1 VFTSTYRLQLSP
13 AQDFAA
19 ARALVGYLVDLGVGA
34 LYCSPIL
41 QAAPGSTHGYDVV
54 DPTHAN
60 DELGGEA
67 GRAELV
73 AALRTAG
80 LGVLVDLVP
89 NHMGVAVPAANP
101 SWWSLL
107 REGASSPYAAWY
119 DADLSVPILLPV
131 LGSPEAVEELT
142 LSDDRTELH
151 YYEHRFPI
159 AEGTADGTPQ
169 EVHERQH
176 YRLVHWRR
184 GNAELTY
191 RRFFDVSDLAAV
203 RVDDPEIFDATHAE
217 VLRWRAAGELDG
229 LRIDH
234 PDGLTAPGAYLRRL
248 RAALDSRGSG
258 PAWLLVEKILS
269 PDETLPLSW
278 PVDGTT
284 GYEALREIQGLFVDP
299 RGEAL
304 VDAVA
309 AEHTGARTALS
320 ATEYTARR
328 LVTDEILVAEVARI
342 AALVPGET
350 VSGGTSQTLEEEEH
364 ADRTTRSTAPNTDD
378 PAKVRDA
385 VAELLCSFPV
395 YRSYLPEG
403 RGDLDRAVDTAATAR
418 PELAGTIGTIHAA
431 MVADPDGPLARR
443 VEQTSGMVTA
453 KGVEDTTFYRWNR
466 FVALNEVGGDP
477 DRFGVTPV
485 AFHAATAAREAATPA
500 TMTTLSTHDTKRSED
515 VRARLAVLSEVT
527 AEWGAFL
534 RSVSARHPLPSENG
548 DHGGSLDLLA
558 WQSLLG
564 AWPISAERL
573 SGYLSK
579 AAKEAKL
586 VTSHVDA
593 VAEADEKIAAWPG
606 EVLGSPETVAEI
618 EAFVARLDPHG
629 RANSLGQKLVALAGP
644 GIPDVYQGTELF
656 EYSLVDPDNRRPVDF
671 ELRRRLLTRLDGGWM
686 PSPTSD
692 DPDEVAAT
700 KLAVTTAALRLRR
713 FRPEL
718 FTGYAPLAASGP
730 AADHAL
736 AFARGGPAGRE
747 RLVAVATRLPVGL
760 AAQGGWADTV
770 LPLPGGADDWTDVV
784 SGAPVEG
791 NAPALATLLARSPVA
806 LLVRPA

>member
-1 VFTSTYRLQLSP
+1 MTPRVTSTYRLQLSP
-13 AQDFAA
+13 AQPFAA
-19 ARALVGYLVDLGVGA
+19 ARDLVGYLDALGVGT

-41 QAAPGSTHGYDVV
+41 QAAPGSSHGYDVV

-60 DELGGEA
+60 DELGGEQ
-67 GRAELV
+67 GRRELV
-73 AALRTAG
+73 AALREAG

-107 REGASSPYAAWY
+107 REGAESPYASWY
-119 DADLSVPILLPV
+119 DVDLTRRILIPV
-131 LGSPEAVEELT
+131 LGSPGDVEALT
-142 LSDDRTELH
+142 LSDDRSELS
-151 YYEHRFPI
+151 YYEHRYPV
-159 AEGTADGTPQ
+159 APGTGDTGTPQ
-169 EVHERQH
+169 EVHDRQH
-176 YRLVHWRR
+176 YELVHWRR

-203 RVDDPEIFDATHAE
+203 RVDDPAVFDAVHAE

-234 PDGLTAPGAYLRRL
+234 PDGLTAPGAYVRRL
-248 RAALDSRGSG
+248 REALGDE
-258 PAWLLVEKILS
+258 AWLLVEKILG
-269 PDETLPLSW
+269 PDEALPRSW

-284 GYEALREIQGLFVDP
+284 GYEALREVGGLFVDP

-309 AEHTGARTALS
+309 AQHTGAREGLS
-320 ATEYTARR
+320 VTEHAARR
-328 LVTDEILVAEVARI
+328 LVTDEILVAEVRRI
-342 AALVPGET
+342 AALVPG
-350 VSGGTSQTLEEEEH
+350 GG
-364 ADRTTRSTAPNTDD
+364 DD
-378 PAKVRDA
+378 HKVRDA

-403 RGDLDRAVDTAATAR
+403 REALDRAVDTAATAR
-418 PELAGTIGTIHAA
+418 PELADIVRSIHAGMTA
-431 MVADPDGPLARR
+431 EPDGALARR

-466 FVALNEVGGDP
+466 FVALNEVGGAP
-477 DRFGVTPV
+477 DRFGVSP
-485 AFHAATAAREAATPA
+485 AEFHSRAAAREAASPA

-515 VRARLAVLSEVT
+515 VRARLSVLSELT
-527 AEWGAFL
+527 AEWGVFL
-534 RSVSARHPLPSENG
+534 RSASARHPLPSP
-548 DHGGSLDLLA
+548 SLELLA
-558 WQSLLG
+558 WQSVLG
-564 AWPISAERL
+564 AWPITEERL
-573 SGYLSK
+573 AGYLTK
-579 AAKEAKL
+579 ASKEAKL
-586 VTSHVDA
+586 VTAHVDA
-593 VAEADEKIAAWPG
+593 VPEVDEAVAAWPG
-606 EVLGSPETVAEI
+606 QVLADPEAVAEI
-618 EAFVARLDPHG
+618 EAFVARLDAPG
-629 RANSLGQKLVALAGP
+629 RANSLGQKLLQLAGP
-644 GIPDVYQGTELF
+644 GVPDVYQGTECF

-671 ELRRRLLTRLDGGWM
+671 DVRRRLLERLDGGWA
-686 PSPTSD
+686 PAFHGAT
-692 DPDEVAAT
+692 DPDEIAAA
-700 KLAVTTAALRLRR
+700 KLAVVSAALRLRR

-718 FTGYAPLAASGP
+718 FRGYAAVPASGV

-760 AAQGGWADTV
+760 EAAGGWRDTV

-784 SGAPVEG
+784 TGRPVESGAPQ
-791 NAPALATLLARSPVA
+791 LTQLLDRYPVA

>member
-1 VFTSTYRLQLSP
+1 MTAAERSGAGASTGVPPSTYRLQLSP
-13 AQDFAA
+13 AQPFAA
-19 ARALVGYLVDLGVGA
+19 ARELVGYLDALGVGA

-60 DELGGEA
+60 DELGGEE
-67 GRAELV
+67 GRRELV
-73 AALRTAG
+73 AALRAAG

-89 NHMGVAVPAANP
+89 NHMGVAAPAANP

-107 REGASSPYAAWY
+107 RSGPDSEYASWY
-119 DADLSVPILLPV
+119 DADLTQPLLIPV
-131 LGSPEAVEELT
+131 LGSPEDTSALEIVDGEL
-142 LSDDRTELH
+142 R

-159 AEGTADGTPQ
+159 APGTEGGTPQ

-203 RVDDPEIFDATHAE
+203 RVDDPAVFDATHAE
-217 VLRWRAAGELDG
+217 VLRWRAAGEIDG

-234 PDGLTAPGAYLRRL
+234 PDGLSAPGAYLRRL
-248 RAALDSRGSG
+248 RAGLGDE
-258 PAWLLVEKILS
+258 AWLLVEKILG
-269 PDETLPLSW
+269 PDEVLPLSW
-278 PVDGTT
+278 PADGTT
-284 GYEALREIQGLFVDP
+284 GYEALREVQGLFVDP

-309 AEHTGARTALS
+309 AEHTGVREGLAPAEH
-320 ATEYTARR
+320 AARR
-328 LVTDEILVAEVARI
+328 LVTDEILVAEVRRI
-342 AALVPGET
+342 AALVPG
-350 VSGGTSQTLEEEEH
+350 GGDEQ
-364 ADRTTRSTAPNTDD
+364 
-378 PAKVRDA
+378 KVRDA

-403 RGDLDRAVDTAATAR
+403 RADLDRAVDTAATAR
-418 PELAGTIGTIHAA
+418 PELADTVRAIHAA
-431 MVADPDGPLARR
+431 MLADPDGLLAQR
-443 VEQTSGMVTA
+443 VQQTSGMVTA

-466 FVALNEVGGDP
+466 FVALNEVGGAP
-477 DRFGVTPV
+477 DRFGVSP
-485 AFHAATAAREAATPA
+485 AEFHARAAAREAATPA

-515 VRARLAVLSEVT
+515 VRARLAVLSELT

-534 RSVSARHPLPSENG
+534 RSASARHPLPSP
-548 DHGGSLDLLA
+548 SLELLA
-558 WQSLLG
+558 WQSVLG

-573 SGYLSK
+573 SGYLLK

-586 VTSHVDA
+586 VTAHVDA
-593 VAEADEKIAAWPG
+593 VAEVDEAVAAWPDR
-606 EVLGSPETVAEI
+606 VLGDDAAVAEI
-618 EAFVARLDPHG
+618 EAFVARLDAPG
-629 RANSLGQKLVALAGP
+629 RANALGQKLLQLAGP
-644 GIPDVYQGTELF
+644 GVPDVYQGTECF

-671 ELRRRLLTRLDGGWM
+671 DARRRLLERLDGGWV
-686 PSPTSD
+686 PSID
-692 DPDEVAAT
+692 AGDPDEVAAT
-700 KLAVTTAALRLRR
+700 KLAVVSGALRLRR

-718 FTGYAPLAASGP
+718 FAGYAPLPAAGV
-730 AADHAL
+730 AADHAV
-736 AFARGGPAGRE
+736 AFARGGAAGRE

-760 AAQGGWADTV
+760 AAAGGWRDTV
-770 LPLPGGADDWTDVV
+770 LPLPGGTSDWTDVIT
-784 SGAPVEG
+784 GRPVEG
-791 NAPALATLLARSPVA
+791 SAPALSRVLDRYPVA

>member
-1 VFTSTYRLQLSP
+1 MSIPSSTYRLQLSGEQP
-13 AQDFAA
+13 FAA
-19 ARALVGYLVDLGVGA
+19 ARDLVGYLDALGVGT

-41 QAAPGSTHGYDVV
+41 QAAPGSSHGYDVV
-54 DPTHAN
+54 DPTHAG

-67 GRAELV
+67 GRRDLV
-73 AALRTAG
+73 AALRAAG

-107 REGASSPYAAWY
+107 REGAGSPYAAWY
-119 DADLSVPILLPV
+119 DADLSRPLLIPV
-131 LGSPEAVEELT
+131 LGSPEDVEALT
-142 LSDDRTELH
+142 LSDDRSELH
-151 YYEHRFPI
+151 YYEHRYPV
-159 AEGTADGTPQ
+159 APGTGDEGSAQ

-217 VLRWRAAGELDG
+217 VLRWRAAGQLDG

-248 RAALDSRGSG
+248 RAAIGDD
-258 PAWLLVEKILS
+258 AWLLVEKILG
-269 PDETLPLSW
+269 PDEAHPLSW

-284 GYEALREIQGLFVDP
+284 GYEALREVQGLFVDP

-309 AEHTGARTALS
+309 AEHTGVREGLS
-320 ATEYTARR
+320 TTEHAARR
-328 LVTDEILVAEVARI
+328 LVTDEILVAEMRRI
-342 AALVPGET
+342 ADLVPG
-350 VSGGTSQTLEEEEH
+350 GG
-364 ADRTTRSTAPNTDD
+364 DD
-378 PAKVRDA
+378 EKVRDA
-385 VAELLCSFPV
+385 VAELLSSFPV

-403 RGDLDRAVDTAATAR
+403 RAALDRAVDTAATAR
-418 PELAGTIGTIHAA
+418 PELADIVRTIHAA
-431 MVADPDGPLARR
+431 MVAEPDGHLARR

-466 FVALNEVGGDP
+466 FVALNEVGGAP
-477 DRFGVTPV
+477 DRFGVSP
-485 AFHAATAAREAATPA
+485 AEFHAKAAAREAATPA

-515 VRARLAVLSEVT
+515 VRARLAVLSELT

-534 RSVSARHPLPSENG
+534 RTASARHPLPSG
-548 DHGGSLDLLA
+548 RLPSPSLELLA
-558 WQSLLG
+558 WQSVLG
-564 AWPISAERL
+564 AWPITSERL
-573 SGYLSK
+573 AGYLTK
-579 AAKEAKL
+579 ASKEAKL
-586 VTSHVDA
+586 VTAHVDA
-593 VAEADEKIAAWPG
+593 VPEVDEAVAAWPG
-606 EVLGSPETVAEI
+606 QVLADADAVAEI
-618 EAFVARLDPHG
+618 EAFVAQIDAHG
-629 RANSLGQKLVALAGP
+629 RANALGQKLLQLAGP
-644 GIPDVYQGTELF
+644 GVPDIYQGTECY

-671 ELRRRLLTRLDGGWM
+671 ALRRRLLERLDGGWV
-686 PSPTSD
+686 PAFDGD
-692 DPDEVAAT
+692 DDDRAAT
-700 KLAVTTAALRLRR
+700 KLAVVSAALRLRR

-718 FTGYAPLAASGP
+718 FTGYAPLPASGP
-730 AADHAL
+730 AADHAV

-760 AAQGGWADTV
+760 RAAGGWGDTS

-784 SGAPVEG
+784 TGRPVEG
-791 NAPALATLLARSPVA
+791 AAPLLAAVLDRYPVA

>member
-1 VFTSTYRLQLSP
+1 MSGIPTSTYRLQLSP

-19 ARALVGYLVDLGVGA
+19 ARDLVGYLDALGVGT

-41 QAAPGSTHGYDVV
+41 QASPGSMHGYDVV
-54 DPTHAN
+54 DPTRTN
-60 DELGGEA
+60 DQLGGEE
-67 GRAELV
+67 GRRDLV
-73 AALRTAG
+73 ATLRAAG

-89 NHMGVAVPAANP
+89 NHMGVAVPEANP

-107 REGASSPYAAWY
+107 REGGDSPYASWY
-119 DADLSVPILLPV
+119 DADLTQPLLIPV
-131 LGSPEAVEELT
+131 LGSPEDVEALT
-142 LSDDRTELH
+142 LSEDRTELH
-151 YYEHRFPI
+151 YYEHRYPV
-159 AEGTADGTPQ
+159 APGTGGSDEDPPTPQ
-169 EVHERQH
+169 EVHSRQH

-203 RVDDPEIFDATHAE
+203 RVDDPAVFDATHAE

-248 RAALDSRGSG
+248 RAAIGDD
-258 PAWLLVEKILS
+258 AWLLVEKILG

-278 PVDGTT
+278 PADGTT
-284 GYEALREIQGLFVDP
+284 GYEALREVQGLFVDP

-304 VDAVA
+304 IDAVA
-309 AEHTGARTALS
+309 AEHTGVREGLS
-320 ATEYTARR
+320 VTEHAARR
-328 LVTDEILVAEVARI
+328 LVTDEILVAEVRRI
-342 AALVPGET
+342 AALVPAEGE
-350 VSGGTSQTLEEEEH
+350 
-364 ADRTTRSTAPNTDD
+364 D
-378 PAKVRDA
+378 PGKVRDA

-403 RGDLDRAVDTAATAR
+403 RAALDRAVDTAMTAR
-418 PELAGTIGTIHAA
+418 PELAEIVRAIHAGMTA
-431 MVADPDGPLARR
+431 EPDGPLARR

-466 FVALNEVGGDP
+466 FVALNEVGGAP
-477 DRFGVTPV
+477 DRFGVSPV
-485 AFHAATAAREAATPA
+485 EFHARAAARDAATPA

-515 VRARLAVLSEVT
+515 IRARLAVLSELT

-534 RSVSARHPLPSENG
+534 RTAATRHPLPSP
-548 DHGGSLDLLA
+548 SLELLA
-558 WQSLLG
+558 WQSVLG
-564 AWPISAERL
+564 AWPITEDRL
-573 SGYLSK
+573 AGYLTK
-579 AAKEAKL
+579 ASKEAKL
-586 VTSHVDA
+586 VTAHVDA
-593 VAEADEKIAAWPG
+593 VPEVDEAIAAWPG
-606 EVLGSPETVAEI
+606 QVLGDAGTVAEI
-618 EAFVARLDPHG
+618 EAFVAQIDAHG
-629 RANSLGQKLVALAGP
+629 RSNALGQKLLQLAGP
-644 GIPDVYQGTELF
+644 GVPDVYQGTECF

-671 ELRRRLLTRLDGGWM
+671 DLRRRLLERLDGGWV
-686 PSPTSD
+686 PAFDGDED
-692 DPDEVAAT
+692 DRAAT
-700 KLAVTTAALRLRR
+700 KLSVTSAALRLRR

-718 FTGYAPLAASGP
+718 FTGYAPLPASGV
-730 AADHAL
+730 AADHAV

-760 AAQGGWADTV
+760 RGAGGWRDTA

-784 SGAPVEG
+784 TGRPVDGASPSL
-791 NAPALATLLARSPVA
+791 AALLDRYPVA